1 MSINNVYAG
10 IEIVCGGGTDE
21 AVTTAIFNS
30 VLQTKNLVSNP
41 SNSETSRTVTQ
52 NVTVYNST
60 FPVKF
65 TRPKL
70 SELTIDLTLTL
81 NGSISTQTVLQNLLE
96 TVFTDYINS
105 LNIGQALNVVS
116 IDNVLIEALKTV
128 PIPPETVQSS
138 AYVFTIDGSPA
149 SLPNGYLPL
158 EFDQYLTLTTFTL
171 TLVLV

>member
-1 MSINNVYAG
+1 MYAG

-21 AVTTAIFNS
+21 AVANAIFNS

-41 SNSETSRTVTQ
+41 SNSETARTVTQ

-96 TVFTDYINS
+96 TVFTDYIDS
-105 LNIGQALNVVS
+105 LNIGKALNVIS

-128 PIPPETVQSS
+128 PIYPETVQSS
-138 AYVFTIDGSPA
+138 AYTFTIDSTPVSPT
-149 SLPNGYLPL
+149 NGYLPL
-158 EFDQYLTLTTFTL
+158 AFDQYLSLTSFAL
-171 TLVLV
+171 TLSIV